1 MTSIRKIHATM
12 CPDSSGPISVRA
24 LAGEHLWSSNNS
36 KTRVSISAFVRRHQD
51 SHSRQFR
58 FLFQNAYLLSA
69 FTFSLPVPF
78 LPDPKIAIGHKP
90 ALFPRARELGAM
102 LREEYDVST
111 LCEVFSEEVRTE
123 IIKAWKGTT
132 SPSESIGAGAGSP
145 PAAIGS
151 GLYTLNT
158 IMQRRRTE
166 SHVFRERGR
175 WEFDSDV
182 YANKGILMTELDP
195 GIGGG
200 NLEIYSTHM
209 LSGNDIPNYYNDVA
223 GALGFD
229 TVDHGLRLRNSRLR
243 QVKELAEFIRKNN
256 NPENVVIVVGDFNIK
271 RHDPA
276 FPVTDQ
282 PYAEMVKILRPLG
295 LVDLWAWR
303 RPNTS
308 GKTSNFEVRR
318 EQICQRSSDNN
329 KFCKEVPGRESD
341 FAGQPGE
348 TLDYMFVQKPLSQ
361 HEITVDFSKPRRR
374 YDIRDRDAPKFNKI
388 EVLSDHLG
396 LHTTLIVAKSN

>member
-1 MTSIRKIHATM
+1 M
-12 CPDSSGPISVRA
+12 
-24 LAGEHLWSSNNS
+24 
-36 KTRVSISAFVRRHQD
+36 
-51 SHSRQFR
+51 
-58 FLFQNAYLLSA
+58 LSA

-348 TLDYMFVQKPLSQ
+348 TLDYMFVQKPLSH

-388 EVLSDHLG
+388 EV
-396 LHTTLIVAKSN
+396 